1 MATNL
6 SKTTFLTQ
14 YNDDYR
20 DSDHYHRVLFNNGKA
35 LQAREL
41 TQSQT
46 IIQKEVERLAK
57 FILTEGAIINNA
69 GTLASGS
76 DAFSYTY
83 IKVTSLP
90 TGHATLVGSTVNDGD
105 LYATVKATIPDGTQN
120 VIMVRMGA
128 GKTGGSS
135 AATDTSSPKK
145 FAAGSVLSSSLGNI
159 TIENVADAVGNG
171 SIIEVPAFNTYAA
184 GHLINVEAQTL
195 VLDKYSSTPTKTV
208 GFKVTQQIITATDNV
223 ALYDNSGATPNLTSP
238 GADRLK
244 ITLTLTT
251 KDKIVTGETFYSM
264 YEVKNGKILNT
275 ARTTSKIL
283 GNLSTILNARTEAI
297 TGNFIEKSTSGEYN
311 LTIKNDSASGD
322 FLSVEVSSGTAF
334 IKGNKITRDNPMP
347 FRVRKPNNILAGE
360 NITTRSNEFVSASYG
375 TYFLSNLDSSFGMA
389 SLLDTYG
396 TVNLKDARDLGGTV
410 VGSAKVRMLDRYGAD
425 LRTHVFDV
433 QMDSNGSGTVY
444 NLANVRSVGINSSNY
459 INLKQV
465 LGRFDLYDKL
475 GSSLLFPL
483 PKYGVNEI
491 STVSGTVGKVVA
503 HSNAASTIA
512 ATSGSAFDD
521 FEQWLYVMD
530 SGDIYSNLTI
540 TGTDPVTVTHG
551 YKNGEAT
558 LSPLPSGTHN
568 AHVLTFESRTL
579 ELKTKTLTPDP
590 LGPGG
595 PYTWETDS
603 SVSLSNG
610 QFTLSKNDVYQ
621 FHKVTDD
628 TTSEDITYKF
638 TFNNGQT
645 DNYYGPGTG
654 KLKSGASAPAGTIN
668 VQYRYFLH
676 STPSPSTNTGYFGP
690 NSYVNIS
697 YDKIPEFLSPA
708 GSAYRLADAID
719 MRPAKNAADNT
730 FSGGAARIE
739 LIPRNKDNLTAGTVK
754 YWNPRVDCISMS
766 QEGVLVYN
774 YGTAAENPGMP
785 ANIDPNDL
793 LLHKLTLN
801 PYTMNKN
808 DVQIQ
813 SPDYRGYKMEDI
825 RRIDKRLGHL
835 ERMYTLTAAELNLAK
850 LEVYDPD
857 NANTIRQ
864 TEGLTG
870 DNFQDKLQS
879 DWFNDEYR
887 AKVYQGMFVNAV
899 TPKMYNRAIGVTY
912 DSAASAGTCVIKGS
926 TIWPTYTETVANFS
940 QDNATTIENVN
951 QFETP
956 QHIAA
961 AELIPEGDY
970 FTKRRS
976 VDQSYSS
983 QSNESLIV
991 PGTMEVVTN
1000 E

>member
-6 SKTTFLTQ
+6 TKTTFLTQ

-20 DSDHYHRVLFNNGKA
+20 DSDHYHRILFNNGRA

-57 FILTEGAIINNA
+57 FVLTEGAIINNA

-90 TGHATLVGSTVNDGD
+90 TGHATLVGSTINDGD
-105 LYATVKATIPDGTQN
+105 LYATVKATIPDASQD

-128 GKTGGSS
+128 GKAGGSTP
-135 AATDTSSPKK
+135 ATDTSAPKK

-159 TIENVADAVGNG
+159 TIENISDAVGSG
-171 SIIEVPAFNTYAA
+171 SIVECPAFSTYAA

-195 VLDKYSSTPTKTV
+195 VLDKFSSTPTKTV
-208 GFKVTQQIITATDNV
+208 GFKVTQQIITAADNV

-251 KDKIVTGETFYSM
+251 KDTITSGETFYSM
-264 YEVKNGKILNT
+264 YEVKNGRVLNT
-275 ARTTSKIL
+275 AKTTSRIL

-297 TGNFIEKSTSGEYN
+297 TGNFIEKSANGEYD
-311 LTIKNDSASGD
+311 LFIRDDSASSD

-334 IKGNKITRDNPMP
+334 IKGNKITRENPMP
-347 FRVRKPNNILAGE
+347 FRVRKPNDINADE
-360 NITTRSNEFVSASYG
+360 NITVKSNEFVSAAYG
-375 TYFLSNLDSSFGMA
+375 TYFLSNKDSAFGMA
-389 SLLDTYG
+389 SLISDYS
-396 TVNLKDARDLGGTV
+396 TVNLKAGRDLGGTTL
-410 VGSAKVRMLDRYGAD
+410 GTARIRMLDAYGAD

-444 NLANVRSVGINSSNY
+444 NLANVRSVGTDASNF
-459 INLKQV
+459 INLKSV
-465 LGRFDLYDKL
+465 LSRFDLYDKQ

-483 PKYGVNEI
+483 PRYGVNEI
-491 STVSGTVGKVVA
+491 STVSGTVGKVVT

-512 ATSGSAFDD
+512 ATAGSTFDD

-558 LSPLPSGTHN
+558 LSPMPSGTHN
-568 AHVLTFESRTL
+568 AHVLTFESRTF

-590 LGPGG
+590 TSG
-595 PYTWETDS
+595 TWHTDS
-603 SVSLSNG
+603 SLSLSSNK
-610 QFTLSKNDVYQ
+610 FTVSKNDVYQ
-621 FHKVTDD
+621 FHKVIDD
-628 TTSEDITYKF
+628 ATNEDITYKF
-638 TFNNGQT
+638 IFNNGQT
-645 DNYYGPGTG
+645 DNYYGPGTAT
-654 KLKSGASAPAGTIN
+654 LKQGASAPSGTVN

-690 NSYVNIS
+690 NSYVNIT
-697 YDKIPEFLSPA
+697 YDKIPEYLSPA
-708 GSAYRLADAID
+708 GAAYRLADCID
-719 MRPAKNAADNT
+719 MRPAKNPADGT
-730 FSGGAARIE
+730 FSGGTSRIE
-739 LIPRNKDNLTAGTVK
+739 LIPRNKDNMTAGTVK
-754 YWNPRVDCISMS
+754 YWNPRLDCITMS
-766 QEGVLVYN
+766 QEGLLIYN
-774 YGTAAENPGMP
+774 YGTAAENPAMP
-785 ANIDPNDL
+785 ANLDPNDL
-793 LLHKLTLN
+793 LLHQIKLS
-801 PYTMNKN
+801 PYTMNSK
-808 DVQIQ
+808 DLSIS

-825 RRIDKRLGHL
+825 RRIDKRLDHL

-870 DNFQDKLQS
+870 DGFEDKMQS

-899 TPKMYNRAIGVTY
+899 TPKVYNRAIGITY

-926 TIWPTYTETVANFS
+926 TVWPKFTEAVADFS
-940 QDNATTIENVN
+940 QENATAIENVN

-970 FTKRRS
+970 FTKRRK
-976 VDQSYSS
+976 VDQHYSS

-991 PGTMEVVTN
+991 PGTNEVVTN
-1000 E
+1000 D